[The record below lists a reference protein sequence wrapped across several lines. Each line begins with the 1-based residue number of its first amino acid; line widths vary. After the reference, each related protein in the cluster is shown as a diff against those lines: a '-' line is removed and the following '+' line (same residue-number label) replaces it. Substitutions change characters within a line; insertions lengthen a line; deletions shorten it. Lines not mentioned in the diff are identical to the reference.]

1 MPDTGNS
8 EVQYYRIK
16 DHDQDHYGKYLLKKV
31 TLNEDGSIPSVFECC
46 LKYPKSFYNKNLESD
61 EVPLI
66 NHQTQDWP
74 ILLNSRKLKIFL
86 FL

>member
-1 MPDTGNS
+1 MKCRDPDN
-8 EVQYYRIK
+8 
-16 DHDQDHYGKYLLKKV
+16 YGKVIIEQV

-66 NHQTQDWP
+66 NHQTQD
-74 ILLNSRKLKIFL
+74 
-86 FL
+86 